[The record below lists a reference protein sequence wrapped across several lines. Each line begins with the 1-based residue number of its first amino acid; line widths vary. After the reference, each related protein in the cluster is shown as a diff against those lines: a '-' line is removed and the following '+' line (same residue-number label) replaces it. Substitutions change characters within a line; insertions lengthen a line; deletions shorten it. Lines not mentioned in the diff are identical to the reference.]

1 MENNATLDIFLR
13 QLLVAPKARQT
24 EAIESALAR
33 LGRTGKAQEDRLFY
47 NGREAAKQL
56 NISYQTLWRLS
67 KSGAIKAVHVPGLNR
82 PRYARKDLLALAGS
96 GGAS

>member
-1 MENNATLDIFLR
+1 MKEDATLDMFLKK
-13 QLLVAPKARQT
+13 LLVAPRARRN
-24 EAIESALAR
+24 EAIESALSL
-33 LGRTGKAQEDRLFY
+33 LGGIGKPPADQIFY

-67 KSGAIKAVHVPGLNR
+67 KSGAIKAVRVPGLNR